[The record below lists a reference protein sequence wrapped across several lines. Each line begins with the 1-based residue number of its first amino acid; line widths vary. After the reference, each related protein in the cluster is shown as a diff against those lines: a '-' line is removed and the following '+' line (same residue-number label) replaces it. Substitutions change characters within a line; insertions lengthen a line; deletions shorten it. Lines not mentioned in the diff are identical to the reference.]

1 MTTEVPLAGEFLAAR
16 FARVPGGHV
25 LRDQV
30 PPHILPSGEDG
41 LAFEAF
47 LGSKFDAGLSLIK

>member
-30 PPHILPSGEDG
+30 PPHGLAGREDG
-41 LAFEAF
+41 LTLEAF
-47 LGSKFDAGLSLIK
+47 LN